1 MPDDVVLNKAA
12 TIERC
17 LARIRDVYANDDA
30 SLMKDITK
38 QDSIVLNLHRAC
50 ESAIDLAMHVVRKRG
65 LGIPQESR
73 DAFELL
79 EKAGLLEGAIA
90 QRMTRMVGFRNIA
103 VHDYAK
109 LNMAVVK
116 SIITERLGDF
126 TAFTHRMLTL

>member
-17 LARIRDVYANDDA
+17 LARI
-30 SLMKDITK
+30 
-38 QDSIVLNLHRAC
+38 
-50 ESAIDLAMHVVRKRG
+50 
-65 LGIPQESR
+65 R

-103 VHDYAK
+103 VHDYTK

>member
-1 MPDDVVLNKAA
+1 MPDDVVLNKSA

-30 SLMKDITK
+30 SLMKDVTK

-50 ESAIDLAMHVVRKRG
+50 EAAIDLAMHVVRKRG

-90 QRMTRMVGFRNIA
+90 QRMPRMVGFRNIA
-103 VHDYAK
+103 VHDYAR

>member
-1 MPDDVVLNKAA
+1 
-12 TIERC
+12 
-17 LARIRDVYANDDA
+17 
-30 SLMKDITK
+30 
-38 QDSIVLNLHRAC
+38 
-50 ESAIDLAMHVVRKRG
+50 MHEVRKRG